1 MYKLLT
7 FLGTTPYEE
16 VYYTY
21 KNNISRF
28 PARFV
33 QISLLELF
41 HAELKDGQII
51 LFLTEEAENKNWLNR
66 NQNKNANF
74 LKGLRDS
81 LEEFQSNFNIN
92 LEVRRVRIPEG
103 KSEDELWTIFEKMNE
118 VIDENDRIILDITHS
133 FRSLPLLTVIVLNYA
148 KFLKNVRIEK
158 VLYGAMEALGSP
170 PEVKNMPLEK
180 RKVPIFDLTPF
191 TILFDWTIAIERFL
205 ETGNAEMI
213 KNIGMNELKSLLADT
228 KGEKGGGMRRLIESL
243 DRFSRNVS
251 TCRAPELQGNMR
263 DIKKGIPQAEKDLEL
278 LKPFKPL
285 FGKIQEEFSMN
296 AADDVILGLEISEWC
311 LKKNLIQQGFTVLR
325 ETIVNYVIIKF
336 LERNDLK
343 NRAARE
349 KAENMLR
356 GDEILPEKIR
366 NLWYELIDYRNDINH
381 AGWNNN
387 MHKADKFKNKLRD
400 FIQRF
405 HDIIKADF
413 LK

>member
-21 KNNISRF
+21 RSITSRF

-33 QISLLELF
+33 QISLLELL
-41 HAELKDGQII
+41 HDELKDGQVI

-81 LEEFQSNFNIN
+81 LEEFQSKFNID
-92 LEVRRVRIPEG
+92 LEVKRVRIPEG
-103 KSEDELWTIFEKMNE
+103 RSEEELWTIFEKMNE

-133 FRSLPLLTVIVLNYA
+133 FRSLPLLTLIVLNYA
-148 KFLKNVRIEK
+148 KFLKNVRVER

-170 PEVKNMPLEK
+170 PEVQNMPLEK
-180 RKVPIFDLTPF
+180 RNVPIFDLTPF
-191 TILFDWTIAIERFL
+191 TVLFDWTIAIERFL

-213 KNIGMNELKSLLADT
+213 KDIGMNELKPLLADT
-228 KGEKGGGMRRLIESL
+228 KGKRGGEIRHLIESL

-263 DIKKGIPQAEKDLEL
+263 DISEGIPQAEKDLEL

-296 AADDVILGLEISEWC
+296 TADDVILGLEISEWC

-325 ETIVNYVIIKF
+325 ETIVNYVITNF
-336 LERNDLK
+336 LNINDLK
-343 NRAARE
+343 DRKTRE

-356 GDEILPEKIR
+356 GNEILPKEIR
-366 NLWYELIDYRNDINH
+366 NLWYELIEYRNDINH
-381 AGWNNN
+381 AGWTNN
-387 MHKADKFKNKLRD
+387 MHKADKFKNKLQD

-405 HDIIKADF
+405 RNIIKTDF
-413 LK
+413 